1 MRRTKPRFVQSA
13 DGTRIVQL
21 RQIRS
26 ARLEQAKGNGFLFF
40 EIQARLRGGDIVPLA
55 TWTALEGSPA
65 AENLPSLAQ
74 ANMDRLCQLLN
85 GCCLRKGE
93 EWPKEEEV

>member
-1 MRRTKPRFVQSA
+1 MRRRKPRFFQSA

-26 ARLEQAKGNGFLFF
+26 ARLEQAKGNGFLFI

-55 TWTALEGSPA
+55 TWTALDGSPA
-65 AENLPSLAQ
+65 AENLPSIAQ
-74 ANMDRLCQLLN
+74 ANMDWLCHLLN
-85 GCCLRKGE
+85 GGRLANGE
-93 EWPKEEEV
+93 EWPQKEEV